1 MEADIED
8 NDELLTELHKN
19 VTKNVLSQLY
29 KVRQMFY
36 LSSIRYEKCLIPVLQ
51 GKTNVLAQL
60 YKGKTNFLSQLLQG
74 KTNALS
80 QLLQGKTNVQSQLY
94 KVRQMLCKT
103 YVLSQLN
110 KVLKMF
116 YPSSA
121 RSENCSISALQGKQN
136 VQSQFFKVQK
146 LFNLSSTR

>member
-74 KTNALS
+74 KTN
-80 QLLQGKTNVQSQLY
+80 VESQLY

-136 VQSQFFKVQK
+136 VQSQFFKVRK